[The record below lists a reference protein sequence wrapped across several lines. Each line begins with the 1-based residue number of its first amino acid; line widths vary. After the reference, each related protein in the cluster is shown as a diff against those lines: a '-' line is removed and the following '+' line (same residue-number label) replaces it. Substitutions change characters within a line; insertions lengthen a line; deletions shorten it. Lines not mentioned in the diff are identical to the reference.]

1 MENVVVYTV
10 EIRHPDGASVELIR
24 TKTPKTRNCAI
35 PGFRAPVPR
44 EHLTI
49 IRRVLNQKHHGW
61 TSYKVR

>member
-10 EIRHPDGASVELIR
+10 EVQTPSGKAYELIQ
-24 TKTPKTRNCAI
+24 TTNPQTRNVNI

-44 EHLTI
+44 EHHRI
-49 IRRVLNQKHHGW
+49 IRKKLNKNHKGW